1 MNDLTIGG
9 FVMRNLEEIEK
20 DIDKTRKQLREL
32 YDEQKQALTRDINI
46 DKDKYYMFYDPDDK
60 YIKYIGKVY
69 NYWKTSQGEYQFEVT
84 GIQECLSD
92 IQDGCWAGFD
102 AMYVIS
108 VRPENIDNF
117 LDNFSEITK
126 EEFDNKVNDLCRNIK
141 KWISYWLDD
150 E

>member
-1 MNDLTIGG
+1 MNNLTIGG

-32 YDEQKQALTRDINI
+32 YDEQKQALTLDINI
-46 DKDKYYMFYDPDDK
+46 DKNKYYMFYDPDDK
-60 YIKYIGKVY
+60 DIMYTGKVY
-69 NYWKTSQGEYQFEVT
+69 NYWKNSQGEYQFEVT

-102 AMYVIS
+102 AMYVIAI
-108 VRPENIDNF
+108 RPEKLDNF
-117 LDNFSEITK
+117 LDNFTEITK
-126 EEFDNKVNDLCRNIK
+126 EEFDNKVNDWCRNVK